1 MDKRADKK
9 ISDLRGDASIAPPFP
24 LPKGEFDFGAPTALP
39 PRPLAAERK
48 NGTLAPL
55 AHFSRTTEKAVPAVL
70 VALMRGNSPE
80 EFRYEIVDHT
90 GGLAIFDGTD
100 YAVSDAVSGEYAHLV
115 LSALDG
121 EAERRKKN
129 GAAHR
134 PNILLAVVGASAER
148 IDELITA
155 ERISVYS
162 RVGIYV
168 LVAPSEGELSAEH
181 SVIDESEFV
190 EYSADVLSKTVAALD
205 RRNI

>member
-121 EAERRKKN
+121 EAERRKKEN
-129 GAAHR
+129 SNR
-134 PNILLAVVGASAER
+134 PNILLAIVGARAER

-155 ERISVYS
+155 ERTSVYS

-168 LVAPSEGELSAEH
+168 LVAPSEGELYAEH

-190 EYSADVLSKTVAALD
+190 EYSADVLLKTVAALD